1 MRISDW
7 SSDVCSSDL
16 VEVYPPL
23 AGHQLGGHRLSGA
36 GRPGKKCNEAP
47 AEAHL
52 AVELHLLKE
61 GAPDLQP
68 VANLFDLPP
77 RAGRQ
82 DEVVEARLGP
92 GFDPLSKACPG
103 GAGAARAGAGAA
115 RPGDVARR
123 GGFLRSVETRV
134 GKECVGTCRDRLRP

>member
-1 MRISDW
+1 MLFRLADPLA
-7 SSDVCSSDL
+7 DKLAEVDL

-68 VANLFDLPP
+68 VANP
-77 RAGRQ
+77 RS
-82 DEVVEARLGP
+82 E
-92 GFDPLSKACPG
+92 K
-103 GAGAARAGAGAA
+103 
-115 RPGDVARR
+115 
-123 GGFLRSVETRV
+123 RSV
-134 GKECVGTCRDRLRP
+134 GKEWVRTCRSRGSPNT

>member
-1 MRISDW
+1 MLFRLADPLA
-7 SSDVCSSDL
+7 DKLAEVDL

-77 RAGRQ
+77 REGRQ

-92 GFDPLSKACPG
+92 EIG
-103 GAGAARAGAGAA
+103 RAH
-115 RPGDVARR
+115 
-123 GGFLRSVETRV
+123 VELQSLMRNSYAV
-134 GKECVGTCRDRLRP
+134 FCLKKKK

>member
-7 SSDVCSSDL
+7 SSDVCSSDLADPLADKLAEVDL

-52 AVELHLLKE
+52 AVELPLLKE
-61 GAPDLQP
+61 GAPDLPP
-68 VANLFDLPP
+68 VANIFALPP

-82 DEVVEARLGP
+82 DEVVEARLGR
-92 GFDPLSKACPG
+92 GFDPLSEASGG
-103 GAGAARAGAGAA
+103 GAGAARGRKSPRMDSRHQCAA
-115 RPGDVARR
+115 RMP
-123 GGFLRSVETRV
+123 
-134 GKECVGTCRDRLRP
+134 P

>member
-7 SSDVCSSDL
+7 SSDVCSSDLPGLRKDPGDMLFRLADPLADKLAEVDL

-61 GAPDLQP
+61 GD
-68 VANLFDLPP
+68 
-77 RAGRQ
+77 RKST
-82 DEVVEARLGP
+82 RLN
-92 GFDPLSKACPG
+92 S
-103 GAGAARAGAGAA
+103 
-115 RPGDVARR
+115 
-123 GGFLRSVETRV
+123 SH
-134 GKECVGTCRDRLRP
+134 

>member
-1 MRISDW
+1 MLFRLADPLA
-7 SSDVCSSDL
+7 DKLAEVDL

-77 RAGRQ
+77 REGRQ

-92 GFDPLSKACPG
+92 GFDPLSKASQG
-103 GAGAARAGAGAA
+103 GAGAALAGAGAA
-115 RPGDVARR
+115 RTGDVGPTGRA
-123 GGFLRSVETRV
+123 SS
-134 GKECVGTCRDRLRP
+134 RDRGCQYG